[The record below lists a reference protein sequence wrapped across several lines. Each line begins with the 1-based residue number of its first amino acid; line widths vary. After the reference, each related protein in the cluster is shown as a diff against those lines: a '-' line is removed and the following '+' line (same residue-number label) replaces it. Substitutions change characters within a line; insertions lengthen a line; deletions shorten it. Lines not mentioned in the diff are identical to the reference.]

1 MEKTA
6 LLKKHFELVY
16 AVAAELLVLEV
27 DRVPGSFLTIQD
39 IDCPG
44 IRIPGHDQGQQGR
57 RRQFDPANDLDVFG
71 SLISPATAVCSS
83 TPGSTCSAGSTIIVQ
98 TLQSS
103 FPGSSPTSCCCSEPG
118 RHQWHIALPVSEKA
132 KSVEALVSLEVLMLR
147 GGDARVKIVKQGGLD
162 IKDAHRTPS
171 PPDAPPDNGAEWR

>member
-83 TPGSTCSAGSTIIVQ
+83 TPGSTCSAGSTIIRPNIAVFLSGLFAHVVLLFRAR
-98 TLQSS
+98 TPPMAHSS
-103 FPGSSPTSCCCSEPG
+103 TSVGEGQVRGGSCFVGSSNAE
-118 RHQWHIALPVSEKA
+118 
-132 KSVEALVSLEVLMLR
+132 R
-147 GGDARVKIVKQGGLD
+147 G
-162 IKDAHRTPS
+162 
-171 PPDAPPDNGAEWR
+171 